1 MKAWR
6 SRVTGCL
13 GPNVYV
19 QEPDGGWGWV
29 VAGAFFFVEAFT
41 YGFIKSFGVFLPDL
55 IRDFG
60 ESNSRVSW
68 IISICVFVM
77 TFTAPLSSVLTGR
90 FGYRLVVIAGGILTC
105 LGTMATAFTSSI
117 NQMYAT
123 MAISGLGYCL
133 TFLPTVTILSLYF
146 SRRRSLVTAVA
157 STGES
162 FSIFALAPAFAA
174 LKEHLGWRYCL
185 LLAGLLQSSLVV
197 CGVLLRP
204 IVLKPKGVE
213 GTGPEDPLTGPLEN
227 ELTCT
232 LENELTCTS
241 VSSGDSGLQSMSA
254 SCPTLAVEEKFLPAE
269 EEVPLKRAEGLQ
281 GAPMSARPRLLDFST
296 LRDGG
301 FLCYAAFGLFA
312 TLGFFA
318 PQLYVIPLGVSRGVA
333 MEHTAALLSTMA
345 VAEVLGRLCV
355 GVLLGRLPVRKL
367 YALGV
372 CVAALALVLAA
383 FPSAAGFW
391 GLSTCCALFGFL
403 LGTVASTHIP
413 MLAEDD
419 VVGVERMPAAV
430 GVYVFIQSFAG
441 LAGPPLGGFLVDLT
455 QNYGSAFYSC
465 AAGMALGAVFL
476 GCVLPARRATCLPG
490 PPRAEDTPS
499 KDEALQDAPV
509 DFVELDLAPDASP
522 AELEMSEIGT
532 WGGRLNTSGADA
544 ASREQMRA
552 CDAVRCSTETA
563 RKGQL
568 TARDARD
575 NVTL

>member
-13 GPNVYV
+13 GPNVYP

-68 IISICVFVM
+68 TISICVFVM
-77 TFTAPLSSVLTGR
+77 TFTAPLSSMLTGR
-90 FGYRLVVIAGGILTC
+90 FGYRLVVIAGGVLTC
-105 LGTMATAFTSSI
+105 LGTVATAFTSSI

-123 MAISGLGYCL
+123 MGISGLGYCL

-146 SRRRSLVTAVA
+146 NRRRSLVTAVA

-204 IVLKPKGVE
+204 IVLKPERAE
-213 GTGPEDPLTGPLEN
+213 GPGPEGPGPEEPLTGPLEN
-227 ELTCT
+227 TFA

-241 VSSGDSGLQSMSA
+241 ISSGDSGLQSMSA
-254 SCPTLAVEEKFLPAE
+254 SCPVLAVEEKFPPIA

-281 GAPMSARPRLLDFST
+281 GAPVSARPRLLDFST
-296 LRDGG
+296 LQDGG

-333 MEHTAALLSTMA
+333 TEHTPVLLSTMA

-403 LGTVASTHIP
+403 LGTVCSTHIP

-476 GCVLPARRATCLPG
+476 GCVLPARRAACLPG
-490 PPRAEDTPS
+490 PPRAGDTPS
-499 KDEALQDAPV
+499 KDAALQDAPV

-522 AELEMSEIGT
+522 AELETSQIGT
-532 WGGRLNTSGADA
+532 WGEGGCLNTSGADA
-544 ASREQMRA
+544 GSREQMRTNEN
-552 CDAVRCSTETA
+552 VRC
-563 RKGQL
+563 
-568 TARDARD
+568 
-575 NVTL
+575 